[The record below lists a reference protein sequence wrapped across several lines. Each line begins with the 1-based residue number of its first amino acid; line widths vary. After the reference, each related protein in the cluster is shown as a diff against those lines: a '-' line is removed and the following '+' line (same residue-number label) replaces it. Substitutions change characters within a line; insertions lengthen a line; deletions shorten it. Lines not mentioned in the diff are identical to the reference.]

1 MFKLVISPQAQKEL
15 KRISKEHQRAIRIA
29 LSDLKQDPFVGKSL
43 TRELTGK
50 FSYRVSVYRIIYE
63 APASLRSGYL
73 LPVLRRERNS
83 SEAEISSHSSV
94 SLRSRFSAK
103 GDKLEK
109 LTNCF

>member
-50 FSYRVSVYRIIYE
+50 FSYRVSVYRIIYKI
-63 APASLRSGYL
+63 SKQDRVVSILTTGHRSTIYQ
-73 LPVLRRERNS
+73 
-83 SEAEISSHSSV
+83 
-94 SLRSRFSAK
+94 
-103 GDKLEK
+103 
-109 LTNCF
+109 